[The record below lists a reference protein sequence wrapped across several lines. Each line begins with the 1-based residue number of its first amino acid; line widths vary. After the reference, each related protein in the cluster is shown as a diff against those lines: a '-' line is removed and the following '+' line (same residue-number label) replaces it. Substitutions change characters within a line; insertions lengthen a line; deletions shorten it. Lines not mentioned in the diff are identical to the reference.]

1 MRLALAPK
9 ATGAEQDEVDVD
21 EVEEAEVL
29 GGARG
34 KRRLDMIGSMT
45 SHSRLTSG
53 IESVMGCLGCRG
65 PRKAAELIIRALVSQ
80 QNFRQR

>member
-9 ATGAEQDEVDVD
+9 ATGAEQAEVDVD
-21 EVEEAEVL
+21 EVEEAGEV

-34 KRRLDMIGSMT
+34 KRYLDMIGSRT

-53 IESVMGCLGCRG
+53 LEEPCSKLQGIFD
-65 PRKAAELIIRALVSQ
+65 RKAV
-80 QNFRQR
+80 FHF